1 MADISNATQEFVP
14 VKSVRDSVLIMKSGN
29 LRAVLMASSLNFGL
43 KSEEEQRAIL
53 MQFQSFLNSLD
64 FSVQFFIQS
73 REMDIR
79 PYIALLEEREKEQ
92 MNDLL
97 EVQTREYIKFVQKF
111 VEETDIMTKRFFI
124 VVPYTP
130 PLLENASGGIATIKQ
145 FFGFGENNQEMT
157 DEEEEQFEESL
168 TQLEQRVSVVEQGLQ
183 STGVDTVQLGNEEL
197 IELLYKLFNP
207 SELETPMQ
215 RGEA

>member
-29 LRAVLMASSLNFGL
+29 LRAVLMASALNFGL

-79 PYIALLEEREKEQ
+79 PYIALLKEREKEQ

-130 PLLENASGGIATIKQ
+130 PLLESASGGVATIKQ
-145 FFGFGENNQEMT
+145 FFGFGEETQEMT
-157 DEEEEQFEESL
+157 DKEEEQFEESL

-183 STGVDTVQLGNEEL
+183 STGVETVQLGNEEL